1 MTKKRLMVTLATVL
15 SLSLFGG
22 LIGCGSRQPAEPAAT
37 QTGTAVETQAE
48 EQGGVISLKVNPEI
62 AVFYDENGAVTK
74 IESRNDDGKKVITDY
89 TGFEGKECRVVIGEL
104 IALIKETSIV
114 SMIGMYDLTAA
125 AKNVGSGQ
133 NLANYLAPM
142 SVAAL
147 FYLAIVYLLT
157 FIIKKI
163 EGRLRQSDRR

>member
-62 AVFYDENGAVTK
+62 AVFYDEK
-74 IESRNDDGKKVITDY
+74 RSRY
-89 TGFEGKECRVVIGEL
+89 
-104 IALIKETSIV
+104 
-114 SMIGMYDLTAA
+114 
-125 AKNVGSGQ
+125 KNREPQ
-133 NLANYLAPM
+133 
-142 SVAAL
+142 
-147 FYLAIVYLLT
+147 
-157 FIIKKI
+157 
-163 EGRLRQSDRR
+163 